1 MARNKGT
8 FDAILLAVV
17 DRLISQVGG
26 LDEANCYLSLNPD
39 VLPMPNPGDFVCV
52 VAPTSGMFSDSMF
65 EGGGV
70 EQTTSDSGIIV
81 KIHSPVQLDEVHR
94 DAVFLTDATLG
105 LIAKVRSTLKALS
118 DWSPGSVGSE
128 LTRDPLIPSDF
139 AFTRNSRSLGACELT
154 FKLSFDWDLS

>member
-1 MARNKGT
+1 MARDKGK

-26 LDEANCYLSLNPD
+26 LNAANCYLSLNPD
-39 VLPMPNPGDFVCV
+39 ALPMPNPGDFICV
-52 VAPTSGMFSDSMF
+52 VAPTSGAFSDSMF
-65 EGGGV
+65 EGGGQ
-70 EQTTSDSGIIV
+70 EQTTSDSGVIV

-105 LIAKVRSTLKALS
+105 LIENVRLTIKALA
-118 DWSPGSVGSE
+118 DWSPGTSGNE

-139 AFTRNSRSLGACELT
+139 AFTRNGRGLGACELT